1 MANLFRFNKR
11 TLRPTPFPFQSSRNM
26 KRRKFIQEG
35 LLLAGALTLGHQTVR
50 GKSKKKTATLHKD
63 CVEEPARQV
72 PILLESDVLVVGG
85 GPSGVA
91 AALSAARLGM
101 KTCLVE
107 RYNHLG
113 GLWTGGL
120 VLPLNCTHGLS
131 REAQRTQV
139 IHGISGEITDRLR
152 RLNMVRGEVNPLVD
166 PEACKYVL
174 EKMMQEAGVTVVY
187 HAWAAGAVMDGR
199 TIRGIFAES
208 KSGRRALLAKVVIDC
223 TGDGDVFHW
232 AGEKYLEA
240 RYAIGMEA
248 RLGGTDR
255 VNHNAPGYEP
265 RGLGAQTPI
274 PGVTWHYM
282 WGDAKQDGLD
292 VMNLS
297 RLQQKFRLKIWEDV
311 EKLRQQPGYEQVFLL
326 DTASQLGIRTTRILN
341 GCYQLTLKD
350 TMTYRN
356 FDDCI
361 GVSGAYTTINYDGR
375 KVPEKER
382 PYWQIP
388 YRALLPRHTDNLL
401 VAGRCFSYEEALT
414 DDAREIGTCL
424 VTGQGAGTAAAL
436 AIKGNDAVRNVSTAR
451 LKSELEA
458 QGVWFDTHNK

>member
-1 MANLFRFNKR
+1 
-11 TLRPTPFPFQSSRNM
+11 M

-35 LLLAGALTLGHQTVR
+35 LLLAGALTLGHQTVQ
-50 GKSKKKTATLHKD
+50 GKTKKKTATLHKD
-63 CVEEPARQV
+63 CVEEPAREV
-72 PILLESDVLVVGG
+72 PILLECDVLVVGG

-91 AALSAARLGM
+91 AALSAARMGM

-113 GLWTGGL
+113 DLWTGGL

-166 PEACKYVL
+166 PEACKYGL

-297 RLQQKFRLKIWEDV
+297 RLQQKFRLRIWEDV

>member
-1 MANLFRFNKR
+1 
-11 TLRPTPFPFQSSRNM
+11 
-26 KRRKFIQEG
+26 
-35 LLLAGALTLGHQTVR
+35 
-50 GKSKKKTATLHKD
+50 
-63 CVEEPARQV
+63 
-72 PILLESDVLVVGG
+72 
-85 GPSGVA
+85 
-91 AALSAARLGM
+91 
-101 KTCLVE
+101 
-107 RYNHLG
+107 
-113 GLWTGGL
+113 
-120 VLPLNCTHGLS
+120 
-131 REAQRTQV
+131 
-139 IHGISGEITDRLR
+139 
-152 RLNMVRGEVNPLVD
+152 
-166 PEACKYVL
+166 
-174 EKMMQEAGVTVVY
+174 
-187 HAWAAGAVMDGR
+187 
-199 TIRGIFAES
+199 
-208 KSGRRALLAKVVIDC
+208 
-223 TGDGDVFHW
+223 
-232 AGEKYLEA
+232 
-240 RYAIGMEA
+240 MEA

-326 DTASQLGIRTTRILN
+326 DTASQLGIRTTRILD

>member
-1 MANLFRFNKR
+1 M
-11 TLRPTPFPFQSSRNM
+11 
-26 KRRKFIQEG
+26 
-35 LLLAGALTLGHQTVR
+35 
-50 GKSKKKTATLHKD
+50 
-63 CVEEPARQV
+63 
-72 PILLESDVLVVGG
+72 
-85 GPSGVA
+85 
-91 AALSAARLGM
+91 
-101 KTCLVE
+101 
-107 RYNHLG
+107 
-113 GLWTGGL
+113 
-120 VLPLNCTHGLS
+120 LPLNCTHGLS

-458 QGVWFDTHNK
+458 QGVWFNTHNK

>member
-1 MANLFRFNKR
+1 
-11 TLRPTPFPFQSSRNM
+11 M

-35 LLLAGALTLGHQTVR
+35 LLLAGALTLGHQTVQ
-50 GKSKKKTATLHKD
+50 GKTKKKTATLHKD
-63 CVEEPARQV
+63 CVEEPAREV

-91 AALSAARLGM
+91 AALSAARMGM
-101 KTCLVE
+101 KTSLVE

-436 AIKGNDAVRNVSTAR
+436 AIKGNDAVRNVNTAQLR
-451 LKSELEA
+451 SELEA

>member
-1 MANLFRFNKR
+1 
-11 TLRPTPFPFQSSRNM
+11 M

-35 LLLAGALTLGHQTVR
+35 LLLAGALTLGHQTVQ
-50 GKSKKKTATLHKD
+50 GKTKKKTATLHKD
-63 CVEEPARQV
+63 CVEEPAREV

-131 REAQRTQV
+131 QEAQRTQV

-152 RLNMVRGEVNPLVD
+152 RLNMVRGAVNPLVD

-436 AIKGNDAVRNVSTAR
+436 AIKGNDAVRNVNTAQLR
-451 LKSELEA
+451 SELEA

>member
-1 MANLFRFNKR
+1 
-11 TLRPTPFPFQSSRNM
+11 M

-35 LLLAGALTLGHQTVR
+35 LLLAGALTLGHQTVQ
-50 GKSKKKTATLHKD
+50 GKTKKKTATLHKD
-63 CVEEPARQV
+63 CVEEPAREV
-72 PILLESDVLVVGG
+72 PILLECDVLVVGG

-199 TIRGIFAES
+199 TIRGIIAES

-255 VNHNAPGYEP
+255 VNHNAPGYKP
-265 RGLGAQTPI
+265 HGLGAQTPI

-356 FDDCI
+356 FNDCI

-436 AIKGNDAVRNVSTAR
+436 AVKGNDAVRNVNTAQLR
-451 LKSELEA
+451 SELEA

>member
-1 MANLFRFNKR
+1 
-11 TLRPTPFPFQSSRNM
+11 M

-35 LLLAGALTLGHQTVR
+35 LLLAGALTLGHQTVQ
-50 GKSKKKTATLHKD
+50 GKTKKKTATLHKD
-63 CVEEPARQV
+63 CVEEPAREV

-91 AALSAARLGM
+91 AALSAARMGM

-255 VNHNAPGYEP
+255 VNHNAPGYKP
-265 RGLGAQTPI
+265 HGLGAQTPI

-436 AIKGNDAVRNVSTAR
+436 AVKGNDAVRNVNTAQLR
-451 LKSELEA
+451 SELEA

>member
-1 MANLFRFNKR
+1 
-11 TLRPTPFPFQSSRNM
+11 M

-35 LLLAGALTLGHQTVR
+35 LLLAGALTLGHQTVQ
-50 GKSKKKTATLHKD
+50 GKTKKKTATLHKD
-63 CVEEPARQV
+63 CVEEPAREV

-91 AALSAARLGM
+91 AALSAARMGM

-131 REAQRTQV
+131 QEAQRTQV

>member
-1 MANLFRFNKR
+1 
-11 TLRPTPFPFQSSRNM
+11 M

-35 LLLAGALTLGHQTVR
+35 LLLAGALTLGHQTVQ
-50 GKSKKKTATLHKD
+50 GKTKKKTATLHKD
-63 CVEEPARQV
+63 CVEEPAREV
-72 PILLESDVLVVGG
+72 PILLECDVLVVGG

-91 AALSAARLGM
+91 AALSAARMGM

-131 REAQRTQV
+131 QEAQRTQV

>member
-1 MANLFRFNKR
+1 
-11 TLRPTPFPFQSSRNM
+11 M

-35 LLLAGALTLGHQTVR
+35 LLLAGALTLGHQTVQ
-50 GKSKKKTATLHKD
+50 GKTKKKTATLHKD
-63 CVEEPARQV
+63 CVEEPAREV

-131 REAQRTQV
+131 QEAQRTQV

-436 AIKGNDAVRNVSTAR
+436 AIKGNDAVRNVSTAQLR
-451 LKSELEA
+451 SELEA

>member
-1 MANLFRFNKR
+1 
-11 TLRPTPFPFQSSRNM
+11 M

-35 LLLAGALTLGHQTVR
+35 LLLAGALTLGHQTVQ
-50 GKSKKKTATLHKD
+50 GKTKKKTATLHKD
-63 CVEEPARQV
+63 CVEEPAREV
-72 PILLESDVLVVGG
+72 PILLECDVLVVGG

-131 REAQRTQV
+131 QEAQRTQV

-436 AIKGNDAVRNVSTAR
+436 AVKGNDAVRNVSTAR

>member
-1 MANLFRFNKR
+1 
-11 TLRPTPFPFQSSRNM
+11 M
-26 KRRKFIQEG
+26 KRRKFIKEG
-35 LLLAGALTLGHQTVR
+35 LLLAGALTLGHQTVQ
-50 GKSKKKTATLHKD
+50 GKTKKKTATLHKD
-63 CVEEPARQV
+63 CVEEPAREV

-131 REAQRTQV
+131 QEAQRTQV

-255 VNHNAPGYEP
+255 VNHNAPGYKP
-265 RGLGAQTPI
+265 HGLGAQTPI